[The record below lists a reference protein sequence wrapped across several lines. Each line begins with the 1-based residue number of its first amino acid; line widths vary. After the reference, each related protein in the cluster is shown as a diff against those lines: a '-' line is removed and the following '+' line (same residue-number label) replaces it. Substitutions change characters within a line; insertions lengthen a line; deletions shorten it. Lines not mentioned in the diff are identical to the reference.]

1 MRSHRNKRSRNNKD
15 PDSDLYTNVAGDDT
29 HSDSYSRSHSSF
41 HTSENYR
48 APPNMTRALYLSEP
62 DVPSRSRRSDDWH
75 HAELSHDRY
84 SYNDVYGRGE
94 RVGYDD
100 GGPRSS
106 EGWGTVD
113 VPPYPQVRNEWPQR
127 YDRSTPSSSYP
138 EPSSWGISPSGAYD
152 SSHVYHDRWKQR
164 DVRDLPP
171 EKWISGPARADQRAD
186 PPPHD
191 WHHEQRRDKNT
202 VPRFQSD
209 SGWETRRERRW
220 GREPAAGREELLIPK
235 RHHPTQDRSWEPA
248 ASWKSSTNG
257 DHQNQRGQNGQRSN
271 QARSKRGQN
280 NKHRRE
286 WRADDG
292 DLNK

>member
-1 MRSHRNKRSRNNKD
+1 MRSHGRNKRPRNNKD

-29 HSDSYSRSHSSF
+29 HSDSYSRSHSF
-41 HTSENYR
+41 HVPENYR
-48 APPNMTRALYLSEP
+48 APPNMNRALYLSEQ
-62 DVPSRSRRSDDWH
+62 DVPSRSRRNDDWH
-75 HAELSHDRY
+75 LAELNHDRY
-84 SYNDVYGRGE
+84 SYNDVYHGE

-113 VPPYPQVRNEWPQR
+113 VPQYTQVRNEWPQR
-127 YDRSTPSSSYP
+127 YDRSTPSSYP
-138 EPSSWGISPSGAYD
+138 EPLWGIPPSNGYD
-152 SSHVYHDRWKQR
+152 NGHGYHDRWKPR
-164 DVRDLPP
+164 DARDLPS
-171 EKWISGPARADQRAD
+171 EKWTSSQRAD

-202 VPRFQSD
+202 VQRFQSD
-209 SGWETRRERRW
+209 SGWDTRRERRW
-220 GREPAAGREELLIPK
+220 GREPAGRDDLLIPK
-235 RHHPTQDRSWEPA
+235 RPHPTQDRSWEPA

-257 DHQNQRGQNGQRSN
+257 DHQNQRGQNGQRLN
-271 QARSKRGQN
+271 QGRPKRGQN

-286 WRADDG
+286 WRVDDG

>member
-15 PDSDLYTNVAGDDT
+15 PDSNYYTNVAGDDT

-41 HTSENYR
+41 HASESYR
-48 APPNMTRALYLSEP
+48 PPPNMNRALYLSEP
-62 DVPSRSRRSDDWH
+62 DIPPRSRLSDEWH
-75 HAELSHDRY
+75 LAELSHDRY
-84 SYNDVYGRGE
+84 SYSDVYGRGE
-94 RVGYDD
+94 RGGYDD

-113 VPPYPQVRNEWPQR
+113 VPQYPQARNEWPQR

-138 EPSSWGISPSGAYD
+138 EPSSWSISPNSYD
-152 SSHVYHDRWKQR
+152 SSRVYHDRWTPR

-171 EKWISGPARADQRAD
+171 EKWIPGPIRTDQRAD
-186 PPPHD
+186 PLPHD

-202 VPRFQSD
+202 VQRFQSD

-220 GREPAAGREELLIPK
+220 GREPAAGRDDLLTPK
-235 RHHPTQDRSWEPA
+235 RLHPTQDRSWEPA

-257 DHQNQRGQNGQRSN
+257 DHQNQRGQNGHRSN
-271 QARSKRGQN
+271 QARQKRGQN

-286 WRADDG
+286 WRPDDG

>member
-15 PDSDLYTNVAGDDT
+15 PDSDLYTNVAGNDT

-41 HTSENYR
+41 HTSESYR
-48 APPNMTRALYLSEP
+48 APPSMNRALYLSEP
-62 DVPSRSRRSDDWH
+62 DVPSRSRRGDEWH
-75 HAELSHDRY
+75 LAELSHDRY
-84 SYNDVYGRGE
+84 FHTDVYGRGE
-94 RVGYDD
+94 RAGYDD

-106 EGWGTVD
+106 EGWGAVD
-113 VPPYPQVRNEWPQR
+113 VPQYPQVRNEWPQR

-138 EPSSWGISPSGAYD
+138 EPSSWGISPSSAYD
-152 SSHVYHDRWKQR
+152 SSHMYHDRWKQR
-164 DVRDLPP
+164 DARDLPP
-171 EKWISGPARADQRAD
+171 EKWITGPVRADQRAD

-191 WHHEQRRDKNT
+191 WHREQRRDKNT

-209 SGWETRRERRW
+209 SGWDTRRERRW
-220 GREPAAGREELLIPK
+220 GREPDDREDLLIPK

-271 QARSKRGQN
+271 QSRSKRQN

-286 WRADDG
+286 RRADDG

>member
-1 MRSHRNKRSRNNKD
+1 MRSHGRNKRSRNNKD
-15 PDSDLYTNVAGDDT
+15 PDNDLYTNVAGDDT
-29 HSDSYSRSHSSF
+29 HSDSYSRSHPSF
-41 HTSENYR
+41 HGPESYR
-48 APPNMTRALYLSEP
+48 APPNMNRALYEQ
-62 DVPSRSRRSDDWH
+62 DVPSRSRRNDEWH
-75 HAELSHDRY
+75 LTDLNHDRY

-113 VPPYPQVRNEWPQR
+113 VPQYPQVRNEWPQR

-138 EPSSWGISPSGAYD
+138 EPSWGLSPANAYD
-152 SSHVYHDRWKQR
+152 SGHVYHDRWKQR
-164 DVRDLPP
+164 DIRDLPP
-171 EKWISGPARADQRAD
+171 EKWIPGPVRTDQRAD
-186 PPPHD
+186 PPPR
-191 WHHEQRRDKNT
+191 HHEQRRDKNT

-220 GREPAAGREELLIPK
+220 GREPAAGRDDLLIPK
-235 RHHPTQDRSWEPA
+235 RPHPTQDRSWEPA

-257 DHQNQRGQNGQRSN
+257 DHKNQRGQNGQRSN
-271 QARSKRGQN
+271 QARPKRGQN